1 MRTSRLIV
9 IALLT
14 LAAAACLEA
23 PPFAPDVTTVN
34 FAPELGVDFE
44 NSTRT
49 SSGLYY
55 RDLVVGDG
63 EVMRQVDGDTA
74 VVRYTG
80 WLRNGIEFDSNLGSA
95 TPFIFE
101 TGAGQAIAGFDEGV
115 RGMKVNGER
124 QLIIPPN
131 LGYGGAKLANIPRH
145 SILVFTVRL
154 VAVRL
159 PTPQ

>member
-1 MRTSRLIV
+1 MRTPRLIL
-9 IALLT
+9 IALVT

-23 PPFAPDVTTVN
+23 PPFSPDVTAVN

-49 SSGLYY
+49 ASGLYY

-74 VVRYTG
+74 LVRYTG
-80 WLRNGIEFDSNLGSA
+80 WLRNGIEFDSNLGSSNPLRFA
-95 TPFIFE
+95 TGV
-101 TGAGQAIAGFDEGV
+101 GAVIAGFDEGV
-115 RGMKVNGER
+115 RGMAVNGQR

-131 LGYGGAKLANIPRH
+131 LGYGGAQLDNIPRN
-145 SILVFTVRL
+145 SILVFTITL
-154 VAVRL
+154 VDVKL